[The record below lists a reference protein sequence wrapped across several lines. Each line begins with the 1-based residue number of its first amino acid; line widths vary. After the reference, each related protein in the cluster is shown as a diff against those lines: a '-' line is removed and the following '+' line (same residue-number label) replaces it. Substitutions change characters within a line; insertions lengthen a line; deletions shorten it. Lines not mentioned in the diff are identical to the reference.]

1 MMSVPADVLPV
12 ELLRLVADPLR
23 ARIIG
28 LLARET
34 LCTTHL
40 VEETGASQT
49 NVSNHLRLLREAGL
63 VTTEPCGRYT
73 YYTLQPSVL
82 RTLGAAFT
90 ALADTAEANVES
102 KRACP

>member
-1 MMSVPADVLPV
+1 MSVPADVLPV

-23 ARIIG
+23 ARILG

-73 YYTLQPSVL
+73 YYTLRPEVL
-82 RTLGAAFT
+82 RTLAATFT
-90 ALADTAEANVES
+90 DLADTAEANTER